1 MIQRQIML
9 VIRLSRTGSKNKA
22 KYRLAVADS
31 RKPLKGRFIEIIG
44 HFDPSLKDKTAVIDK
59 NKYQEWV
66 KKGAKPSQRVKSLF
80 TKLSKDK

>member
-1 MIQRQIML
+1 ML

-31 RKPLKGRFIEIIG
+31 RKALTGRFIEIIG
-44 HFDPSLKDKTAVIDK
+44 HFDPSLKDKKVTIDK

-66 KKGAKPSQRVKSLF
+66 KKGAQPSQRVRSLF
-80 TKLSKDK
+80 KKLEEK